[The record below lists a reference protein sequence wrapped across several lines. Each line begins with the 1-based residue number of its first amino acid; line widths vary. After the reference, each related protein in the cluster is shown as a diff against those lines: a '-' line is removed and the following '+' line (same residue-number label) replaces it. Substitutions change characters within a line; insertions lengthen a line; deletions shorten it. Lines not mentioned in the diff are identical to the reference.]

1 MDIDKRL
8 HQLNKRRVPNSTM
21 VKAALSRDS
30 ATYSEYQ
37 PIVESYQTLA
47 QGKYV
52 KYAIGAMQPVNHKY
66 TSISYREGER
76 VIKCLMDGLGHHSPD
91 FELQGSLP
99 MDLHLRH
106 NSDVDILALHGQ
118 FHRYT
123 SPAIRTY
130 SPYIGRG
137 MVFEVEDL
145 RNDAIRILGNHF
157 PAATVTPKDKSICIT
172 GGSLLRDIDV
182 VPSVWLD
189 TIAYQY
195 SNHKNDRGVEIL
207 DRSKWELVPNS
218 PFKFRYEID
227 SKDRRVGGN
236 LKKVIRLLKTLMK
249 DSEQENRLSSYDI
262 ASMVWNMADNLLLV
276 ATYHDLVLLDN
287 ARTWLFSLLN
297 DESLR
302 ILLNTPDGS
311 RKVFDND
318 SEKKKGLQSLYSDL
332 DSLCLS
338 IYREL
343 TALSP
348 YSYKSNYDQATL
360 RGQQV
365 ILG

>member
-1 MDIDKRL
+1 
-8 HQLNKRRVPNSTM
+8 
-21 VKAALSRDS
+21 
-30 ATYSEYQ
+30 
-37 PIVESYQTLA
+37 
-47 QGKYV
+47 
-52 KYAIGAMQPVNHKY
+52 
-66 TSISYREGER
+66 
-76 VIKCLMDGLGHHSPD
+76 
-91 FELQGSLP
+91 
-99 MDLHLRH
+99 
-106 NSDVDILALHGQ
+106 
-118 FHRYT
+118 
-123 SPAIRTY
+123 
-130 SPYIGRG
+130 

>member
-8 HQLNKRRVPNSTM
+8 RQLNERRVPSSTM

-37 PIVESYQTLA
+37 PILESYQALS

-52 KYAIGAMQPVNHKY
+52 KYAIGSMQPVNQKY
-66 TSISYREGER
+66 TNISHREGER
-76 VIKCLMDGLGHHSPD
+76 VIKSLMDGLGHHSPD

-99 MDLHLRH
+99 MNLHLRH
-106 NSDVDILALHGQ
+106 NSDVDILVLHGQ
-118 FHRYT
+118 FFRYT
-123 SPAIRTY
+123 HPAIRTY
-130 SPYIGRG
+130 FPYAGRDI
-137 MVFEVEDL
+137 VFEVEGL
-145 RNDAIRILGNHF
+145 RNDAVQILGNHF

-172 GGSLLRDIDV
+172 GGSLLRDVDV
-182 VPSVWLD
+182 VPSIWLD
-189 TIAYQY
+189 TTEYQR
-195 SNHKNDRGVEIL
+195 SNNKNDRGVEIL
-207 DRSKWELVPNS
+207 DRSKWELVANL

-227 SKDRRVGGN
+227 NKDRRVGGN

-249 DSEQENRLSSYDI
+249 DSEQGNRLSSYDI
-262 ASMVWNMADNLLLV
+262 ASLAWNMADNLLLA
-276 ATYHDLVLLDN
+276 ATYHDLVLMDN
-287 ARTWLFSLLN
+287 ARTWLSSLLN
-297 DESLR
+297 YEGLR
-302 ILLNTPDGS
+302 LSLNTPDGS

-338 IYREL
+338 IYKEL
-343 TALSP
+343 TAASP
-348 YSYKSNYDQATL
+348 YSYKGNYDQATL